1 LKIFII
7 NYIISTIFLIIK
19 FNFQMSSDE
28 HVNEQKYLDD
38 VSIDSES
45 FIEIRKFSED
55 EKKEEKI
62 LVKVNDFKTSCN
74 M

>member
-1 LKIFII
+1 
-7 NYIISTIFLIIK
+7 
-19 FNFQMSSDE
+19 MSSDE
-28 HVNEQKYLDD
+28 HVNEQKYLND

-55 EKKEEKI
+55 EKKEEQI